1 MPNEATALQAHFSES
16 KRRNMMCGFVLG
28 WLAASVLWGI
38 PILIRTMP

>member
-1 MPNEATALQAHFSES
+1 MTDQTTALQTHFRES